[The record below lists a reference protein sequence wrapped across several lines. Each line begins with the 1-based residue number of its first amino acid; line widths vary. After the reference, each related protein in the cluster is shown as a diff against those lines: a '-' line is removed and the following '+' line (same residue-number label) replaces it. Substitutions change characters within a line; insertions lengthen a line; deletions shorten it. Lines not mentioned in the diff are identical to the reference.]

1 MICNR
6 KRIKVTVNLKVANV
20 TENLVTNLVTLKSY
34 TVNNIISSTYK
45 QM

>member
-6 KRIKVTVNLKVANV
+6 KRIKVTVSLKVANV
-20 TENLVTNLVTLKSY
+20 TENLVTYLVTLKSY

>member
-6 KRIKVTVNLKVANV
+6 KRIKVTVGLKVANV
-20 TENLVTNLVTLKSY
+20 TENLVTYLVTLKSY

>member
-20 TENLVTNLVTLKSY
+20 TKFSVTYLVTLKSY
-34 TVNNIISSTYK
+34 NVNNIISSTYK